1 MPSRTRHGLYRFLGT
16 AALTVVLGVTSGFG
30 PHPDGATAVRPSNSS
45 TTSRDDMTK
54 AILQQWKKVAL
65 AIQNWSREREE
76 RTEFILRGLE
86 APQGPPIL
94 DPAIAREFVGP
105 FPRFQDHP
113 YYSVTFQKELDEAT
127 ASRLTAGNTAKLL
140 PNYKSWETKRALMAQ
155 ARDTLYATTMVYHCD
170 EGGQAFA
177 QGMIDAARRGVDT
190 RLIVDGI
197 YIAASQPCLRRM
209 REAGV
214 KVRVSLRS
222 LRPDK
227 LDWEMHE
234 KLFIVD
240 ARVAI
245 TGGQNV
251 GKKYQEA
258 SGFDANYRDTDIR
271 LEGPVVRDMARRF
284 VRLWQMIDPDDPS
297 MASYSRLL
305 DSLDEA
311 DSRHGLIGQAH
322 YAEWLAPG
330 HRRGLCR
337 FVAQDPHLGT
347 FHVWTLYQRYVEMA
361 RKRVMLT
368 SYNLDP
374 NGSPTQEGLR
384 NALIALAERPG
395 AIVDIITNGPWFGSS
410 VSVPPWLARAR
421 SANILARSY
430 EAFQDTR
437 VRIWTYH
444 YFTHAKQ
451 YYFDGVAA
459 GIGSFNFDASGN
471 RCQESVV
478 LVIDPDL
485 VAEVED
491 LFALDLANSTLVTP
505 EQTTTAYQAAGP
517 DGGQTREAP

>member
-1 MPSRTRHGLYRFLGT
+1 MVFRVF
-16 AALTVVLGVTSGFG
+16 ALTALLALVGVATEPGLGHGDPARA
-30 PHPDGATAVRPSNSS
+30 PHGQANMSAQKKQ
-45 TTSRDDMTK
+45 DDMTR
-54 AILQQWKKVAL
+54 AILEQWKKVAI
-65 AIQNWSREREE
+65 AVQNWSKEREE

-94 DPAIAREFVGP
+94 DPAIAREFLEP
-105 FPRFQDHP
+105 FPRFQDHR
-113 YYSVTFQKELDEAT
+113 YYSVAFQKELDGAT
-127 ASRLTAGNTAKLL
+127 SSRLTAGNKVKLL
-140 PNYKSWETKRALMAQ
+140 PNYHSWEAKRALMTQ
-155 ARDTLYATTMVYHCD
+155 ARETLYATTMVYHCD

-197 YIAASQPCLRRM
+197 YIAAAQPCLRRM

-214 KVRVSLRS
+214 KIRVSLRS

-240 ARVAI
+240 ARIGI

-258 SGFDANYRDTDIR
+258 SGVDANYRDTDIR

-284 VRLWQMIDPDDPS
+284 VRLWHMIDPDDT
-297 MASYSRLL
+297 
-305 DSLDEA
+305 SLDAYTQQIVALDETDA
-311 DSRHGLIGQAH
+311 RHGLVGQIH
-322 YAEWLAPG
+322 YAAWLAPG

-337 FVAQDPHLGT
+337 FVAQDPQLGT
-347 FHVWTLYQRYVEMA
+347 FHVWTLYQRYVEA
-361 RKRVMLT
+361 AQKRVMLT

-374 NGSPTQEGLR
+374 NGSPTQEALR
-384 NALIALAERPG
+384 DALIALSERPG

-410 VSVPPWLARAR
+410 VTVPPWLARAR
-421 SANILARSY
+421 SASILARSW
-430 EAFQDTR
+430 EGFQNTP

-478 LVIDPDL
+478 VVIDPDL
-485 VAEVED
+485 VSEVET
-491 LFALDLANSTLVTP
+491 LFALDLANATLVTP
-505 EQTTTAYQAAGP
+505 VETTSAYDEAVSETA
-517 DGGQTREAP
+517 GGGAQ